1 MLPGI
6 RIQYVSIDIFIKLL
20 HIKLNNYIMHEY
32 QCNNLRICDNYIVQI
47 I

>member
-32 QCNNLRICDNYIVQI
+32 NVI
-47 I
+47 IYVFVIITLCK